1 MYRYAEVMR
10 QASNKRSSGFTL
22 IELIMVIVILGILAA
37 TALPKFV
44 DMGKDA
50 RVAALEGLK
59 GALAT
64 AARLA
69 HAKCAVTSG
78 CSLVAASGAQLAIDG
93 VNRQLWYGYP
103 IGQTDGGVFG
113 IEAFVN
119 YSGFAHIGSFN
130 WSIPAYFEKD
140 GAPTPATCRVRYMFR
155 SDGAPPDITIETA
168 GC

>member
-1 MYRYAEVMR
+1 MMHGR
-10 QASNKRSSGFTL
+10 QAATSVERSSGFTL
-22 IELIMVIVILGILAA
+22 IELIMVIVILGILVAMA
-37 TALPKFV
+37 VPKFV

-59 GALAT
+59 GTLAT

-69 HAKCAVTSG
+69 RTQCAVTSG
-78 CSLVAASGAQLAIDG
+78 CRLVGASGAQLTIDG

-113 IEAFVN
+113 IEAFVDF
-119 YSGFAHIGSFN
+119 SGFTHIGSFN

-140 GAPTPATCRVRYMFR
+140 GAPTPAACRVRYMFR
-155 SDGAPPDITIETA
+155 SDGAPPDITSETA

>member
-1 MYRYAEVMR
+1 MAG
-10 QASNKRSSGFTL
+10 SNNRSSGFTL

-50 RVAALEGLK
+50 RAAALEGLK

-64 AARLA
+64 AAQLA
-69 HAKCAVTSG
+69 HVRCAVTSG
-78 CSLVAASGAQLAIDG
+78 CSFVGASGAQLTIDG
-93 VNRQLWYGYP
+93 VSRQLWYGYP
-103 IGQTDGGVFG
+103 IGLTDGGVFG
-113 IEAFVN
+113 IEAFVTF
-119 YSGFAHIGSFN
+119 SGFTHIGSFS

-155 SDGAPPDITIETA
+155 GDGGPPDITIETA